1 LKLARRCVF
10 SASHRLWRSDWD
22 AEKNCRVF
30 GARASP
36 HSHGHNY
43 TLEVVV
49 EGEPDRESGMVLD
62 LKLLKDRIAV
72 EVEQRFDHKDLNDD
86 TPYFRDRPPT
96 AEHVAAVIF
105 DLLAG
110 ALGPHRL
117 VAVRLSPDERL
128 TVEVSP

>member
-1 LKLARRCVF
+1 MRLTRRCVF
-10 SASHRLWRSDWD
+10 SASHRL
-22 AEKNCRVF
+22 A
-30 GARASP
+30 GP
-36 HSHGHNY
+36 YSHGHNY

-62 LKLLKDRIAV
+62 LKVLKDRIAA
-72 EVEQRFDHKDLNDD
+72 EVEERFDHKDLNDD

-96 AEHVAAVIF
+96 AEHVATVIF

-128 TVEVSP
+128 TVEVSR

>member
-22 AEKNCRVF
+22 EEANRRAF
-30 GARASP
+30 GAAASP

-49 EGEPDRESGMVLD
+49 EGEPDRETAMVLD
-62 LKLLKDRIAV
+62 LKLLRDRIAA
-72 EVEQRFDHKDLNDD
+72 EVEARFDHKDLNDD
-86 TPYFRDRPPT
+86 TPY
-96 AEHVAAVIF
+96 
-105 DLLAG
+105 
-110 ALGPHRL
+110 
-117 VAVRLSPDERL
+117 SDERL